1 MLPKDEWQL
10 MHADT
15 PIAALEVYDSDQP
28 WYLSNFIPNESFK
41 NHEAFFKQFQERYK
55 SGKIKNFDEFFAE
68 LKVNEYSIKL
78 ENKKMVEFMLLF
90 DDSKNKVRIRS
101 REIINT

>member
-1 MLPKDEWQL
+1 MSPKDEWQL

-15 PIAALEVYDSDQP
+15 PIAILKVYDSDQP
-28 WYLSNFIPNESFK
+28 WYLSNFIPNENFA
-41 NHEAFFKQFQERYK
+41 NHKAFFTQFQERYK

-68 LKVNEYSIKL
+68 LKENKYSIKL
-78 ENKKMVEFMLLF
+78 DNKIMVEFMLLF
-90 DDSKNKVRIRS
+90 EDSNNKARIRS